1 MQLLKITMVLVI
13 ALSAAALAKTTP
25 QGGKELLRQLVHQTP
40 WDTTRLAHIIKLE
53 LHGAVAATDDVPDA
67 FNLLQ
72 QLVVEIPRE
81 EQVQKLLLWKL
92 TTPQG
97 WQHWLLGTWHDFNLN
112 DFSIPAQEALHNL
125 LLQVDILLHEGNITT
140 SQRGGMW
147 VHDIPT
153 REKLD
158 HQLIAQA
165 RQLGKETAPL
175 DNILEA
181 RQASLEQQHIIDE
194 QEKQLV
200 ARLVAMSE
208 MEIEALFI
216 DQLVELEK
224 LFKIRRTYQHA
235 DRDKMVELM
244 DGIIITTLEDRL
256 LNTRNRRWIT
266 RITTA
271 CEDDTTCL
279 ISAGYLHMIFDSAT
293 TTSIITLLRERGYR
307 VEPSE

>member
-25 QGGKELLRQLVHQTP
+25 RGGKELLRQLVHQTP

-53 LHGAVAATDDVPDA
+53 LHGAVTATDYIPDA
-67 FNLLQ
+67 FNLLR
-72 QLVVEIPRE
+72 QLAVEIPRE

-92 TTPQG
+92 TTPQDR
-97 WQHWLLGTWHDFNLN
+97 QHWLLGTGHDFNLN

-125 LLQVDILLHEGNITT
+125 LLQVDMLIHEGNIPY
-140 SQRGGMW
+140 SNSAPIESYQ
-147 VHDIPT
+147 H
-153 REKLD
+153 LD
-158 HQLIAQA
+158 HQLIARA

-175 DNILEA
+175 ETSLEA

-293 TTSIITLLRERGYR
+293 TTSIITSLRERGYR